1 MRLLFIHVSLREC
14 GSGCGSGHGSNQ
26 KINIKRQQSS
36 DVIFVRRPLEKQ
48 TYTQTSMLMCIAPF
62 PRPTPAPVFENLR
75 YNNLSQGTP
84 EDTYSYNVSIHIRSV
99 HFLSSWKQIL
109 TTMVKLNG
117 EFCVLYSTSRVVN
130 YIVSNVTK
138 LQQTMP

>member
-14 GSGCGSGHGSNQ
+14 GSGCGSGCGSNQ

-36 DVIFVRRPLEKQ
+36 DVIFVHRPLEKQ
-48 TYTQTSMLMCIAPF
+48 TYTQTSMLMCIASF

-75 YNNLSQGTP
+75 YNNWSQGQP
-84 EDTYSYNVSIHIRSV
+84 EKNRYNVSIHIRSV

-109 TTMVKLNG
+109 ITMVRVNG
-117 EFCVLYSTSRVVN
+117 ESFTCVLYSTSRL
-130 YIVSNVTK
+130 YCE
-138 LQQTMP
+138 